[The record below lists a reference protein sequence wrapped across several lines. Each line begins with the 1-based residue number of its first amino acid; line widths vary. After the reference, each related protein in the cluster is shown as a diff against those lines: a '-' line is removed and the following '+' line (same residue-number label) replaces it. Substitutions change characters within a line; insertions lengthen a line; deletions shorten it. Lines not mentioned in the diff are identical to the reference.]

1 MRLPHVRHRHAELS
15 AEKGPQ
21 GVSVQVAS
29 PPPQAPCTVTQPS
42 GRQAGPNRRHEG
54 GACNSQWA
62 HGTSAQWW
70 GRRSFMFLS
79 TGFVALQLLLLYY
92 MVQSHHDNLIR
103 MESKVVTDLNQ
114 DAADAG
120 VYVPILTKKQ
130 LLMKP
135 PPRSGRNP
143 PSRESGA
150 THAAGK
156 AGEAGALDAGI
167 PTPQKLSPDEL
178 RAWASA
184 LNQEQHILNSARF
197 SSRDVQI
204 VIMVQVH
211 SRADALQR
219 LLHSLSNVR
228 GIESALLVISCDMYL
243 EEIMQIIEG
252 VKFCQVLPIF
262 FPFSS
267 QLYPESFPGT
277 DPSDCSRDT
286 IQRNGCVGDPDK
298 YGHFREA
305 AFTAIK
311 HHWWWK
317 LNFVFSGKLR
327 GVVPERTRVLL
338 LEEDYLV
345 SPDVLQTLERADAL
359 RAQAPQVDLIS
370 LGTYFRKDAP
380 LQSEFRSWQSTTAY
394 AAVNTFVS
402 ARSNMGMVVDHAF
415 WSKLHA
421 CADTF
426 CTWDDY
432 NWDWTIQALQA
443 ACPSMGVIHVLQLS
457 SGRVFHAGGCSGVH
471 NSAPACDSGLAIYEQ
486 QLEIMKQMEPPA
498 SLTLM
503 PGTRQRAA
511 AAPYIN
517 GGWGDGR
524 DRQLCKYFAGT
535 GELPRQIVPPNK
547 GGAPLDSKRLGS
559 APAVSSEEPPAGSGV
574 VQRLV
579 AKASTIIPRLHAASA
594 AARQGAAV
602 PADTPSWTRHEMTSS
617 NKHARK
623 SSIAVEKVQ
632 EQPNELGIDPWARS
646 AGAAKE
652 SVYRQVNHLLR
663 PDERNE
669 ILQLCGRALNH
680 PITTAVALRG
690 LGEDAHVSTG
700 DIPDMWLRDSA
711 FEIAIYMPRMVAK
724 PALRLAVEGTIR
736 RHAFDITMDPY
747 ACGFSWKWWDPNVEV
762 DEFNRRQGRG
772 GWVAIRSFEIDSGA
786 YFMNLLWD
794 YYNTDG
800 LYRPDALISET
811 LIHDA
816 VSQMV
821 STYITEQHHSAQSP
835 YLAFDLPN
843 GGRGKPESYTGM
855 VWSGYRASDDATQ
868 YGYNI
873 PDNMYVVSASMPSDL
888 VAQRLSSVWYF
899 RVPADG
905 DIEIEST
912 ARYSQVGALER
923 MLVLNAQVWKDSHL
937 HERMS
942 KLKAEILDGLQQHA
956 TVVRIS
962 S

>member
-1 MRLPHVRHRHAELS
+1 
-15 AEKGPQ
+15 
-21 GVSVQVAS
+21 
-29 PPPQAPCTVTQPS
+29 
-42 GRQAGPNRRHEG
+42 
-54 GACNSQWA
+54 
-62 HGTSAQWW
+62 
-70 GRRSFMFLS
+70 
-79 TGFVALQLLLLYY
+79 
-92 MVQSHHDNLIR
+92 
-103 MESKVVTDLNQ
+103 
-114 DAADAG
+114 
-120 VYVPILTKKQ
+120 
-130 LLMKP
+130 
-135 PPRSGRNP
+135 
-143 PSRESGA
+143 
-150 THAAGK
+150 
-156 AGEAGALDAGI
+156 
-167 PTPQKLSPDEL
+167 
-178 RAWASA
+178 
-184 LNQEQHILNSARF
+184 
-197 SSRDVQI
+197 
-204 VIMVQVH
+204 
-211 SRADALQR
+211 
-219 LLHSLSNVR
+219 
-228 GIESALLVISCDMYL
+228 
-243 EEIMQIIEG
+243 
-252 VKFCQVLPIF
+252 
-262 FPFSS
+262 
-267 QLYPESFPGT
+267 
-277 DPSDCSRDT
+277 
-286 IQRNGCVGDPDK
+286 
-298 YGHFREA
+298 
-305 AFTAIK
+305 
-311 HHWWWK
+311 
-317 LNFVFSGKLR
+317 
-327 GVVPERTRVLL
+327 
-338 LEEDYLV
+338 
-345 SPDVLQTLERADAL
+345 
-359 RAQAPQVDLIS
+359 
-370 LGTYFRKDAP
+370 
-380 LQSEFRSWQSTTAY
+380 
-394 AAVNTFVS
+394 
-402 ARSNMGMVVDHAF
+402 MVVDHAF

-471 NSAPACDSGLAIYEQ
+471 NSAPACDSGLAVYEQ

-873 PDNMYVVSASMPSDL
+873 PDNMYVV
-888 VAQRLSSVWYF
+888 
-899 RVPADG
+899 
-905 DIEIEST
+905 
-912 ARYSQVGALER
+912 GALER

-956 TVVRIS
+956 TVAVDGVQVYAYEVDGLGNQLIDFDDPNLPSLMSIPLLGYQYYDKQVYATTRERLFAHNKFYVRGSQFEGWASPHTPAGQVWHLGWITQGLTTDSPEERVSMLRNLMKAQCGNNLMHETVNVNNPSRCTRNWFEWANAMLVVFVENSLGESCDAYAQSEFEKVILQREAS
-962 S
+962 SRKKLPKAKFYENFEQHIHHADRTDFTKLTAAIV